1 MEALWAS
8 PEPLP
13 ATELQD
19 ALARDEAGTRLATT
33 TVLTVLKRLEDKS
46 FVSRS
51 RSTRPHRYRAV
62 RSRADFVAELM
73 HDVLGTALDR
83 EAVLARFVSGASNDD
98 NDALRRVLHSNDGAT
113 D

>member
-19 ALARDEAGTRLATT
+19 ALTRDAAGTRLATT

-51 RSTRPHRYRAV
+51 RTVRPHLYRAV
-62 RSRADFVAELM
+62 RPRAAFVAELM

-83 EAVLARFVSGASNDD
+83 EAVLARFVRGASDD
-98 NDALRRVLHSNDGAT
+98 DTDALRRMLGAPEHVT
-113 D
+113 E